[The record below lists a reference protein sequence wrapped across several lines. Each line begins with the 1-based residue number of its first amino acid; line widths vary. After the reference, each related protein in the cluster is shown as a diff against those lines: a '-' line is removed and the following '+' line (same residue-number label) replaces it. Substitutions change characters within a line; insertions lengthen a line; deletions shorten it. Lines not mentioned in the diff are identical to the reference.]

1 MTTAQQ
7 TPPKMKLAIP
17 VSLDDHNYV
26 ENLCTN
32 GGFTF
37 ETLFAHLLDLYRQ
50 SLNPK
55 QPENVE
61 PVKEISQEIE
71 KRKTNAKKRQ

>member
-7 TPPKMKLAIP
+7 TPAKMKLAIP

-37 ETLFAHLLDLYRQ
+37 ETLFAHLLDLYRKSVTPQ
-50 SLNPK
+50 E
-55 QPENVE
+55 PEIVE
-61 PVKEISQEIE
+61 PVKEVVKEIE
-71 KRKTNAKKRQ
+71 KGKTTVKKRK

>member
-1 MTTAQQ
+1 MTTAEK
-7 TPPKMKLAIP
+7 PVAEMRLAIP

-26 ENLCTN
+26 ENLCTD
-32 GGFTF
+32 GGYTF
-37 ETLFAHLLDLYRQ
+37 KTLFAHLLALYRE

-55 QPENVE
+55 QPESVE
-61 PVKEISQEIE
+61 PVKEIAQEIE